1 MPYVANYQRQAWLFV
16 GDTSYDR
23 ILQLGVAIHSFAFCL
38 LSLALSMKLQLPF
51 CCSHT
56 RSAFFASSHE
66 RYYVNSKSLLP

>member
-16 GDTSYDR
+16 GVTSYDR
-23 ILQLGVAIHSFAFCL
+23 ILQLGRFDPFIRFCL

-66 RYYVNSKSLLP
+66 RYDVNSKSLLP